1 MWPRPQSP
9 ASAGGAHL
17 RPGLLAPPVPSLP
30 TANTMAAGVVLY
42 EYVRT
47 GTATPE
53 ADLGHWH
60 MGPTPLLIR
69 EALISLAP
77 NPLIKLSKLSQ
88 KPVN

>member
-1 MWPRPQSP
+1 MQ
-9 ASAGGAHL
+9 AI
-17 RPGLLAPPVPSLP
+17 
-30 TANTMAAGVVLY
+30 TANDVAWETVHTNDVAWELFTHVRAG
-42 EYVRT
+42 T
-47 GTATPE
+47 TSGE